1 MRRKFRVELAREIY
15 NQIVTMGVVSP
26 IVLNNACYL
35 LGIQKS
41 MNMKNQ
47 LLLYFMMKEKYDN
60 YDKNIE
66 PTELEMA
73 QMSYVRKNIG
83 KDLKNYIDTDLE
95 GKIVVDPE
103 KTFDKTQLL
112 DVLFSAADTD
122 VPQSHS
128 EDDGRYWR
136 MVGDR
141 LEEVNA
147 SLDTIN
153 EMNEIEKELENS
165 QLSDNH
171 QSENSDNGDNQV
183 VETNLK
189 LVAKPKRK
197 RTKKQ

>member
-1 MRRKFRVELAREIY
+1 
-15 NQIVTMGVVSP
+15 
-26 IVLNNACYL
+26 
-35 LGIQKS
+35 
-41 MNMKNQ
+41 MNIKNQ
-47 LLLYFMMKEKYDN
+47 LLLYFMIKEKYDN

-128 EDDGRYWR
+128 EDDT
-136 MVGDR
+136 MD
-141 LEEVNA
+141 A
-147 SLDTIN
+147 IT
-153 EMNEIEKELENS
+153 EMEEIEKELENS
-165 QLSDNH
+165 QLLDIDHSKKSD
-171 QSENSDNGDNQV
+171 DGDTQE
-183 VETNLK
+183 VETNLE
-189 LVAKPKRK
+189 LVTKPKRK
-197 RTKKQ
+197 RTSKKQ